1 MKMKISLLLCTL
13 VAAFAFTSCT
23 SVEPVGN
30 PYSGRLGAN
39 GTSNNMGAGPSNA
52 YGNMAGMTGSPNWV
66 HTENNNAVLG
76 AQ

>member
-1 MKMKISLLLCTL
+1 MKVKISLFLALLS
-13 VAAFAFTSCT
+13 VAAFTSCSST
-23 SVEPVGN
+23 NTVEN
-30 PYSGRLGAN
+30 PYGGRLGAN

-66 HTENNNAVLG
+66 HSSSNNTVMG